1 MKRRSYYILLI
12 GLIIIG
18 IVTINFYQRKQEERT
33 LAFEGYEI
41 STIADRVNALYNE
54 EKTDIADDLTDEEF
68 EDLEIILEDLSTKDL
83 TNSSEKDIQSM
94 HVEFL
99 EARDMYTIQNDIE
112 NLFEQK
118 IIIRT
123 VNLDKV
129 SKLENKLE
137 AYTTRTVYY
146 DRNKKLVE
154 EANEQLTIIKEA
166 RNFVENLHDDEGNLR
181 ADLTQ
186 EELDEA
192 QELINLIKNNEIKA
206 ELAGVLDGG
215 IIIIDEEELEQ
226 ETDIVEDPEVEGTPE
241 TSSGTGTSTDS
252 GPTSRPRPGN
262 NTGSS
267 GSTGNNSGTGSSGGI
282 GGNSNNDR
290 NPGNGNGQ
298 GTGNVQNPAPEET
311 PPADSPETEETP
323 PTQLP
328 EQPDPLFYSDRLG
341 QIPGLINVTAPHY
354 RNVVRKNL
362 QGNDCQHRRY
372 CFVTVGYFNNMIRH
386 LPYGFISFTHHRN
399 DLALP
404 GLHLLNVTHHLLV
417 ALVLGCQGHHRHLFI
432 DEGNGSVLHFCSG
445 IAFCMDVRNFLKF

>member
-18 IVTINFYQRKQEERT
+18 IVTINFYQRKQEERM

-267 GSTGNNSGTGSSGGI
+267 GSTGNNSSTGSSGGI
-282 GGNSNNDR
+282 GGNSNNGR

-298 GTGNVQNPAPEET
+298 GTGNGQNPAPEET
-311 PPADSPETEETP
+311 PPSDSPGTEEAP

-328 EQPDPLFYSDRLG
+328 EQPEQPEQPELPPEPVLPPENPGTPEDP
-341 QIPGLINVTAPHY
+341 
-354 RNVVRKNL
+354 
-362 QGNDCQHRRY
+362 
-372 CFVTVGYFNNMIRH
+372 
-386 LPYGFISFTHHRN
+386 
-399 DLALP
+399 
-404 GLHLLNVTHHLLV
+404 
-417 ALVLGCQGHHRHLFI
+417 
-432 DEGNGSVLHFCSG
+432 EE
-445 IAFCMDVRNFLKF
+445 

>member
-18 IVTINFYQRKQEERT
+18 IVTINFYQRKQEERM

-166 RNFVENLHDDEGNLR
+166 RNFVENLHDDEGNFLEGV
-181 ADLTQ
+181 TQ
-186 EELDEA
+186 EDIAKALEIIED
-192 QELINLIKNNEIKA
+192 IKNKEI
-206 ELAGVLDGG
+206 
-215 IIIIDEEELEQ
+215 
-226 ETDIVEDPEVEGTPE
+226 
-241 TSSGTGTSTDS
+241 
-252 GPTSRPRPGN
+252 
-262 NTGSS
+262 
-267 GSTGNNSGTGSSGGI
+267 
-282 GGNSNNDR
+282 
-290 NPGNGNGQ
+290 
-298 GTGNVQNPAPEET
+298 
-311 PPADSPETEETP
+311 
-323 PTQLP
+323 
-328 EQPDPLFYSDRLG
+328 
-341 QIPGLINVTAPHY
+341 
-354 RNVVRKNL
+354 
-362 QGNDCQHRRY
+362 
-372 CFVTVGYFNNMIRH
+372 
-386 LPYGFISFTHHRN
+386 RN
-399 DLALP
+399 DLAASLDGEIIEAEEDDDEEEIEEVEEVDDTP
-404 GLHLLNVTHHLLV
+404 VEEQESTPTRPTRPNPAPSPTPP
-417 ALVLGCQGHHRHLFI
+417 AEDT
-432 DEGNGSVLHFCSG
+432 DEGETIDPEDPEDSE
-445 IAFCMDVRNFLKF
+445 DPEDPEE

>member
-18 IVTINFYQRKQEERT
+18 IVTINFYQRKQEERM

-267 GSTGNNSGTGSSGGI
+267 GSTGNNSSTGSSGGI

-298 GTGNVQNPAPEET
+298 GTGNGQNPAPEET

-323 PTQLP
+323 PADSPETEETPPAHSPETEETPPTQLP
-328 EQPDPLFYSDRLG
+328 EQPGTPEDP
-341 QIPGLINVTAPHY
+341 
-354 RNVVRKNL
+354 
-362 QGNDCQHRRY
+362 
-372 CFVTVGYFNNMIRH
+372 
-386 LPYGFISFTHHRN
+386 
-399 DLALP
+399 
-404 GLHLLNVTHHLLV
+404 
-417 ALVLGCQGHHRHLFI
+417 
-432 DEGNGSVLHFCSG
+432 
-445 IAFCMDVRNFLKF
+445 

>member
-1 MKRRSYYILLI
+1 M
-12 GLIIIG
+12 
-18 IVTINFYQRKQEERT
+18 TINFYQRKQEERM

-166 RNFVENLHDDEGNLR
+166 RNFVENLHDDEGNFLEGV
-181 ADLTQ
+181 TQ
-186 EELDEA
+186 EDIAKALEIIED
-192 QELINLIKNNEIKA
+192 IKNKEI
-206 ELAGVLDGG
+206 
-215 IIIIDEEELEQ
+215 
-226 ETDIVEDPEVEGTPE
+226 
-241 TSSGTGTSTDS
+241 
-252 GPTSRPRPGN
+252 
-262 NTGSS
+262 
-267 GSTGNNSGTGSSGGI
+267 
-282 GGNSNNDR
+282 
-290 NPGNGNGQ
+290 
-298 GTGNVQNPAPEET
+298 
-311 PPADSPETEETP
+311 
-323 PTQLP
+323 
-328 EQPDPLFYSDRLG
+328 
-341 QIPGLINVTAPHY
+341 
-354 RNVVRKNL
+354 
-362 QGNDCQHRRY
+362 
-372 CFVTVGYFNNMIRH
+372 
-386 LPYGFISFTHHRN
+386 RN
-399 DLALP
+399 DLAASLDGEIIEAEEDDDEEEIEEVEEVDDTP
-404 GLHLLNVTHHLLV
+404 VEEQESTPTRPTRPNPAPSPTPP
-417 ALVLGCQGHHRHLFI
+417 AEDT
-432 DEGNGSVLHFCSG
+432 DEGETIDPEDPEDSE
-445 IAFCMDVRNFLKF
+445 DPEDPEE

>member
-1 MKRRSYYILLI
+1 MNILKISINTKYY
-12 GLIIIG
+12 
-18 IVTINFYQRKQEERT
+18 RT

-267 GSTGNNSGTGSSGGI
+267 GGI

-298 GTGNVQNPAPEET
+298 GTGNGQNPAPEET
-311 PPADSPETEETP
+311 PPADSPGTEEAP

-328 EQPDPLFYSDRLG
+328 EQPELPPEPVLPPENPGTPEDP
-341 QIPGLINVTAPHY
+341 
-354 RNVVRKNL
+354 
-362 QGNDCQHRRY
+362 
-372 CFVTVGYFNNMIRH
+372 
-386 LPYGFISFTHHRN
+386 
-399 DLALP
+399 
-404 GLHLLNVTHHLLV
+404 
-417 ALVLGCQGHHRHLFI
+417 
-432 DEGNGSVLHFCSG
+432 EE
-445 IAFCMDVRNFLKF
+445 

>member
-1 MKRRSYYILLI
+1 M
-12 GLIIIG
+12 
-18 IVTINFYQRKQEERT
+18 TINFYQRKQEERM

-166 RNFVENLHDDEGNLR
+166 RNFVENLHDDEGNFLEGV
-181 ADLTQ
+181 TQ
-186 EELDEA
+186 EDIAKALEIIE
-192 QELINLIKNNEIKA
+192 NIKNKEIRND
-206 ELAGVLDGG
+206 LAASLDGE
-215 IIIIDEEELEQ
+215 IIEAEEEDDEEEIEEVEEVEDTPVEEQ
-226 ETDIVEDPEVEGTPE
+226 ESTPTGPTRPNPVPSPTPPAEDTDEGETIDPDRDETPPDQDEETGDGTPE
-241 TSSGTGTSTDS
+241 TSPSDNGSEDSEEDNETQPEPPPASDPETD
-252 GPTSRPRPGN
+252 TEPGSDPEN
-262 NTGSS
+262 PD
-267 GSTGNNSGTGSSGGI
+267 
-282 GGNSNNDR
+282 NND
-290 NPGNGNGQ
+290 
-298 GTGNVQNPAPEET
+298 
-311 PPADSPETEETP
+311 
-323 PTQLP
+323 
-328 EQPDPLFYSDRLG
+328 
-341 QIPGLINVTAPHY
+341 
-354 RNVVRKNL
+354 
-362 QGNDCQHRRY
+362 
-372 CFVTVGYFNNMIRH
+372 NN
-386 LPYGFISFTHHRN
+386 
-399 DLALP
+399 
-404 GLHLLNVTHHLLV
+404 
-417 ALVLGCQGHHRHLFI
+417 
-432 DEGNGSVLHFCSG
+432 
-445 IAFCMDVRNFLKF
+445 

>member
-18 IVTINFYQRKQEERT
+18 IVTINFYQRKQEERM

-192 QELINLIKNNEIKA
+192 RELTSLIKNNEIKS

-267 GSTGNNSGTGSSGGI
+267 GSTGNNSSTGSSGGI

-298 GTGNVQNPAPEET
+298 GTGNGQNPAPSPTPPAEDTDEGETIDPDRDET
-311 PPADSPETEETP
+311 PPDQDEETGDGTPETPSSDNGSEDSEEDNETQP
-323 PTQLP
+323 EPT
-328 EQPDPLFYSDRLG
+328 PDPDPEADTEPVLPPEN
-341 QIPGLINVTAPHY
+341 PGTPEDSA
-354 RNVVRKNL
+354 
-362 QGNDCQHRRY
+362 
-372 CFVTVGYFNNMIRH
+372 
-386 LPYGFISFTHHRN
+386 
-399 DLALP
+399 
-404 GLHLLNVTHHLLV
+404 
-417 ALVLGCQGHHRHLFI
+417 
-432 DEGNGSVLHFCSG
+432 E
-445 IAFCMDVRNFLKF
+445 